1 LGARWTQPRTDP
13 QPRSSDLAAAS
24 TSQAADRPIQFRQEY
39 VAAFEDMTPRDSDC
53 QACGLKHLPA
63 IMVCGWFIFCLFLG
77 VFAF

>member
-1 LGARWTQPRTDP
+1 VNHEPTPNLVLPTWLQTAPAKPPIDP
-13 QPRSSDLAAAS
+13 V
-24 TSQAADRPIQFRQEY
+24 QFRQEF

-77 VFAF
+77 VFAR